1 MSNRRILIILGV
13 ILVAL
18 AVVCAGIGVAV
29 LFFSTATG
37 VFTSP
42 VPAVVQPPQQQTE
55 PPNTQQNPP
64 QSPNVPPAQPQPTR
78 PAQGNPPAPGSS
90 GGGTPGVLILP
101 GGEPPTLDPAL
112 AQDST
117 SAAYIVEI
125 YSGLVSLD
133 QNLEVVPDL
142 ATKWEISDDGKT
154 YTFHLRDA
162 KFSNGKVVN
171 ADAFKYAIERACDPA
186 TASVVADSYLGDIV
200 GARAKLRGQA
210 KDVSG
215 IKVVDD
221 KTLQIT
227 IDAPKA
233 YFLAKLTYPTAFA
246 LDQQSVQS
254 GGKTW
259 ASNPKTAIGTGA
271 FKLAQYELGQSIVLQ
286 ANDQYY
292 GTPKPALKEVHYML
306 SGGSAMTMYQT
317 GELDATPVGLN
328 DIDAVLDPN
337 NPLNKELHAVEPTMS
352 LFYIG
357 FDVKK
362 PPFDDLN
369 VRQAFNYAI
378 DKQKILDV
386 VLHKTQLPAKGILP
400 PGMPGYNPNLDPY
413 PFDPAKAKQL
423 LAQSKYANNMPDI
436 TISVSG
442 AGGTAAGSVEA
453 IVEMYKQNLGVDVQI
468 EQLEWATYLN
478 DLKGHR
484 FQMFGVTAGWIA
496 DYPDPQDFLDILF
509 HSASRD
515 NNFNYANPQVDQLL
529 EQARTE
535 RDQTK
540 RFDLYHKA
548 EDTILQDAPLVPLG
562 HDVEYWLVKPYVQNM
577 PFPPM
582 IIPKLKYVTVAK

>member
-1 MSNRRILIILGV
+1 MPNRRILIILGV

-18 AVVCAGIGVAV
+18 AVMCAGIGAAV
-29 LFFSTATG
+29 LFFSASAG
-37 VFTSP
+37 VFTSQ
-42 VPAVVQPPQQQTE
+42 VPAVVQPQTA
-55 PPNTQQNPP
+55 PPNTQPNQP
-64 QSPNVPPAQPQPTR
+64 QAPNVTPAKPQPTR
-78 PAQGNPPAPGSS
+78 PAQGGAPAPS
-90 GGGTPGVLILP
+90 GGVSGILTIP

-117 SAAYIVEI
+117 SAAYIVEL
-125 YSGLVSLD
+125 YSGLVTLD
-133 QNLEVVPDL
+133 QNLDIVPDL

-171 ADAFKYAIERACDPA
+171 ADAFKYAIERACDAA

-200 GARAKLRGQA
+200 GARSKLRGQT

-215 IKVVDD
+215 VKVVDD

-246 LDQQSVQS
+246 LDRQSVES

-259 ASNPKTAIGTGA
+259 ASNPKSAIGSGA
-271 FKLAQYELGQSIVLQ
+271 FKLAKYDLGQSIVLQ
-286 ANDQYY
+286 RNDQYY
-292 GTPKPALKEVHYML
+292 GTPKPTLNEVHYML
-306 SGGSAMTMYQT
+306 SGGSTMTRYQT

-328 DIDAVLDPN
+328 DIDAVLDTN

-352 LFYIG
+352 LFYVG

-362 PPFDDLN
+362 PPFDDIN

-413 PFDPAKAKQL
+413 PFDVSKAKQL
-423 LAQSKYANNMPDI
+423 LAKSKYAGKMPDI

-509 HSASRD
+509 HSGSRD
-515 NNFNYANPQVDQLL
+515 NNFNYANSQVDQLL
-529 EQARTE
+529 EQARVE
-535 RDQTK
+535 RDQNK
-540 RFDLYHKA
+540 RYDLYHKA
-548 EDTILQDAPLVPLG
+548 EQMILQDAPIVPLG

-582 IIPKLKYVTVAK
+582 IIPKLKFVTVAK